1 MILWSNAAI
10 QTRKT
15 NRNGQEMGLLQLLRT
30 AGQHNDIVVVT
41 KKKNQIKCYPPAFP
55 VFSGWIAFLCCAV
68 PFEEEKGERQTS
80 ITQEAPGIQNI
91 WKLLLWYRSS
101 YFVWMTHKGKYLH
114 TLLQTLHATSRS
126 QGGSPAEESSMVL
139 WWQGK
144 VYFWREGGRECSRKE
159 DQEGRTGL
167 VYSFLV
173 ICAFPFIT
181 LSFLL
186 CSPS

>member
-1 MILWSNAAI
+1 MTLLLW
-10 QTRKT
+10 QK
-15 NRNGQEMGLLQLLRT
+15 
-30 AGQHNDIVVVT
+30 
-41 KKKNQIKCYPPAFP
+41 KKKNQIKRYPPAFP
-55 VFSGWIAFLCCAV
+55 VLSGWIAFLCCAV

-144 VYFWREGGRECSRKE
+144 VYFWREGGRECSRKARPGRE
-159 DQEGRTGL
+159 DRPGIL
-167 VYSFLV
+167 LSCYMSL
-173 ICAFPFIT
+173 PSLIT